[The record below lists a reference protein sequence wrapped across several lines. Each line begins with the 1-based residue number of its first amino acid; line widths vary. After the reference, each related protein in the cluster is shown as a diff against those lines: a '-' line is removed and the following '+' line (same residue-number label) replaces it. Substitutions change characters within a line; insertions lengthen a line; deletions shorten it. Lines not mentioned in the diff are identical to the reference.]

1 MVIKKTHSPVI
12 RHKVSAIPLTLTM
25 LFPWIVSLFMQE
37 PASGSI
43 ASFGAYMLV
52 ISFSVLPVKNPL
64 QQVLIAAGIMIFF
77 ATLGFS
83 APGGSIYFF
92 LFAILAA
99 LAQGLAELRGGNL
112 RLPVSLAA
120 LVFFLAHGQSSAETL
135 SQYIFSFG
143 LGCLWAIPFIL
154 IFIPKETLS
163 PARAP
168 LYPMES
174 PTQRRF
180 LLGITFTALLGT
192 IAVSLS
198 TVAHACWIPAAALRV
213 VKPGWEETRYRIQTR
228 SMGTMLGAIVGSI
241 ILVCYPYPLFHIAI
255 VGGMFLLMLQF
266 GAKNYFRWSFCLTT
280 ITLAFNPAVGSDI
293 FSLAQERVLFTI
305 EGISIAFIMMKI
317 FSYKRS

>member
-1 MVIKKTHSPVI
+1 
-12 RHKVSAIPLTLTM
+12 
-25 LFPWIVSLFMQE
+25 
-37 PASGSI
+37 
-43 ASFGAYMLV
+43 
-52 ISFSVLPVKNPL
+52 ISFSVLPVKKPL

-120 LVFFLAHGQSSAETL
+120 LVFFLAHGQSPAETL

-180 LLGITFTALLGT
+180 LLGITFTALLGS

>member
-1 MVIKKTHSPVI
+1 
-12 RHKVSAIPLTLTM
+12 
-25 LFPWIVSLFMQE
+25 MQE

-52 ISFSVLPVKNPL
+52 ISFSVLPVKKPL

-266 GAKNYFRWSFCLTT
+266 GGF
-280 ITLAFNPAVGSDI
+280 V
-293 FSLAQERVLFTI
+293 E
-305 EGISIAFIMMKI
+305 
-317 FSYKRS
+317 

>member
-1 MVIKKTHSPVI
+1 
-12 RHKVSAIPLTLTM
+12 
-25 LFPWIVSLFMQE
+25 
-37 PASGSI
+37 
-43 ASFGAYMLV
+43 
-52 ISFSVLPVKNPL
+52 
-64 QQVLIAAGIMIFF
+64 
-77 ATLGFS
+77 
-83 APGGSIYFF
+83 
-92 LFAILAA
+92 
-99 LAQGLAELRGGNL
+99 
-112 RLPVSLAA
+112 
-120 LVFFLAHGQSSAETL
+120 QSSAETL

>member
-1 MVIKKTHSPVI
+1 MVIKKTHSPGI

-52 ISFSVLPVKNPL
+52 ISFSVLPVKKPL

-180 LLGITFTALLGT
+180 LLGITFTALLGS

-228 SMGTMLGAIVGSI
+228 SMGT
-241 ILVCYPYPLFHIAI
+241 
-255 VGGMFLLMLQF
+255 
-266 GAKNYFRWSFCLTT
+266 
-280 ITLAFNPAVGSDI
+280 
-293 FSLAQERVLFTI
+293 
-305 EGISIAFIMMKI
+305 
-317 FSYKRS
+317 

>member
-1 MVIKKTHSPVI
+1 MP
-12 RHKVSAIPLTLTM
+12 
-25 LFPWIVSLFMQE
+25 E
-37 PASGSI
+37 NPASYRVVRTKSYLFNK
-43 ASFGAYMLV
+43 A
-52 ISFSVLPVKNPL
+52 VLPVKKPL

>member
-1 MVIKKTHSPVI
+1 
-12 RHKVSAIPLTLTM
+12 
-25 LFPWIVSLFMQE
+25 MQE

-241 ILVCYPYPLFHIAI
+241 ILVCYPLPLVSHSHCWRDVPVNVTVWGQKLLPLVILSDHNYPGLQSSRRQRYFFISSGTSTFHYRRNFDR
-255 VGGMFLLMLQF
+255 VH
-266 GAKNYFRWSFCLTT
+266 YDE
-280 ITLAFNPAVGSDI
+280 DI
-293 FSLAQERVLFTI
+293 FVQAILASWFEPDDRSCQLSAISRLSLQ
-305 EGISIAFIMMKI
+305 
-317 FSYKRS
+317 

>member
-1 MVIKKTHSPVI
+1 
-12 RHKVSAIPLTLTM
+12 
-25 LFPWIVSLFMQE
+25 MQE

-180 LLGITFTALLGT
+180 LLL
-192 IAVSLS
+192 SL
-198 TVAHACWIPAAALRV
+198 I
-213 VKPGWEETRYRIQTR
+213 
-228 SMGTMLGAIVGSI
+228 
-241 ILVCYPYPLFHIAI
+241 HI
-255 VGGMFLLMLQF
+255 
-266 GAKNYFRWSFCLTT
+266 
-280 ITLAFNPAVGSDI
+280 
-293 FSLAQERVLFTI
+293 
-305 EGISIAFIMMKI
+305 
-317 FSYKRS
+317 

>member
-1 MVIKKTHSPVI
+1 M
-12 RHKVSAIPLTLTM
+12 M
-25 LFPWIVSLFMQE
+25 M
-37 PASGSI
+37 
-43 ASFGAYMLV
+43 
-52 ISFSVLPVKNPL
+52 ISFSVLPARKSFL
-64 QQVLIAAGIMIFF
+64 QVFTAATIMIFF
-77 ATLGFS
+77 AVLGFS

-180 LLGITFTALLGT
+180 LLGITFTALLGS

>member
-1 MVIKKTHSPVI
+1 
-12 RHKVSAIPLTLTM
+12 
-25 LFPWIVSLFMQE
+25 MQE

-52 ISFSVLPVKNPL
+52 ISFSVLPV
-64 QQVLIAAGIMIFF
+64 QVLIAAGIMIFF

-163 PARAP
+163 PARVP

-180 LLGITFTALLGT
+180 LLGITFTALLGS